1 MLNDEQIAVLC
12 DISQSVAFSDDRQG
26 LVQQLVID
34 GYVIKNGDLY
44 ELSAKGQAI
53 VEDHP
58 GRAQERHGLV
68 R

>member
-12 DISQSVAFSDDRQG
+12 EISQSVAFSDDRQG

-34 GYVIKNGDLY
+34 GYLIKNGDLY
-44 ELSAKGQAI
+44 ELSAQGQAA

-58 GRAQERHGLV
+58 GQAQL
-68 R
+68 

>member
-1 MLNDEQIAVLC
+1 MLSDEQITVLC
-12 DISQSVAFSDDRQG
+12 DIGQSVAFSDDRHG

-44 ELSAKGQAI
+44 ERSAQGQAA

-58 GRAQERHGLV
+58 GRAQETGQ
-68 R
+68 

>member
-12 DISQSVAFSDDRQG
+12 EISNSVAFSDDRQG

-34 GYVIKNGDLY
+34 GYLIKNGDLY
-44 ELSAKGQAI
+44 ELSAPGQAA

-58 GRAQERHGLV
+58 HQAQL
-68 R
+68 

>member
-1 MLNDEQIAVLC
+1 MLSDEQIAVLC
-12 DISQSVAFSDDRQG
+12 DIGQSVAFSDDRQG

-44 ELSAKGQAI
+44 ELSPLGQSA

-58 GRAQERHGLV
+58 GQAQQAAP
-68 R
+68 